1 LQPPAKPCCSNSDVL
16 TATIA
21 RMRELWPNRGRRKAI
36 WAISLPIMGGMMSQN
51 ILNLVDIGMVGHLGD
66 AALAATGIGSFT
78 NYLAISFIIGLSA
91 GVQAL
96 AARRLGEER
105 FDETAIPLN
114 GGLILSLSIGLPLCF
129 LLFLVIPSAYTFLSD
144 DPAVIEQ
151 GVPYLQVRILSMVAV
166 GMNFS
171 FRGFWSAI
179 HMTGVYLRTLLIMH
193 TINIFLNWVLIFG
206 HLGMPELGVVG
217 AGLATTISL
226 YIGTG
231 LYFFFALRHARDKG
245 FLHRIPGRQTLW
257 QQFKL
262 SLPSSLQ
269 QLFFSAGLVTL
280 VWIMSRIGTAEV
292 AAVNVLMTFHITAIL
307 PAFGIALA
315 ATTMVGNA
323 LGRDDT
329 EDAALWGW
337 NAAAISLVYGI
348 VLSAILI
355 PFAKPLLGIFLTNP
369 ETRQLAYVPMILWA
383 LVIGFDTM
391 GMVLMNALIGAGDTR
406 RSMWISVIA
415 QWGFFLPF
423 AFVVGPVLGFG
434 LLGVWIVNG
443 VYRSGQAIACAQQW
457 AGRHWAGIR
466 L

>member
-1 LQPPAKPCCSNSDVL
+1 MQALFPD
-16 TATIA
+16 
-21 RMRELWPNRGRRKAI
+21 RGRRRSI
-36 WAISLPIMGGMMSQN
+36 WAIALPITGGMMSQN

-66 AALAATGIGSFT
+66 TALAATGIGSFT

-105 FDETAIPLN
+105 HDETAVPLN
-114 GGLILSLSIGLPLCF
+114 GGLILALAIGVPLCAI
-129 LLFLVIPSAYTFLSD
+129 LFLAIPSAYTFLSD

-171 FRGFWSAI
+171 FRGYWSAI

-206 HLGMPELGVVG
+206 NLGAPELGVLG

-226 YIGTG
+226 YIGTA
-231 LYFFFALRHARDKG
+231 LYFFFALRHAQDKG
-245 FLHRIPGRQTLW
+245 FLHKLPSRRILW

-280 VWIMSRIGTAEV
+280 IWIMSQIGTAEI

-315 ATTMVGNA
+315 ATTLVGNA
-323 LGRDDT
+323 LGRGDT

-348 VLSAILI
+348 LLSMLLI
-355 PFAKPLLGIFLTNP
+355 PFADPLLGIFLTNP
-369 ETRQLAYVPMILWA
+369 ETRQLAYWPMILWA
-383 LVIGFDTM
+383 LVIGFDTT

-415 QWGFFLPF
+415 QWAFFLPF
-423 AFVVGPVLGFG
+423 AFIVGPVLGFG
-434 LLGVWIVNG
+434 LLGVWVVNAI
-443 VYRSGQAIACAQQW
+443 YRAGQAIVCIQHWSA
-457 AGRHWAGIR
+457 RRWAGIK

>member
-1 LQPPAKPCCSNSDVL
+1 
-16 TATIA
+16 
-21 RMRELWPNRGRRKAI
+21 
-36 WAISLPIMGGMMSQN
+36 MGGMMSQN

-66 AALAATGIGSFT
+66 TALAATGIGSFT

-105 FDETAIPLN
+105 HSETAVPLN
-114 GGLILSLSIGLPLCF
+114 GGLILALFIGLPLCAI
-129 LLFLVIPSAYTFLSD
+129 LYLAIPSAYVFLSD

-171 FRGFWSAI
+171 FRGYWSAI

-193 TINIFLNWVLIFG
+193 AINIFLNWVLIFG
-206 HLGMPELGVVG
+206 NLGAPEMGVVG

-231 LYFFFALRHARDKG
+231 LYFFFAYRHARDKG
-245 FLHRIPGRQTLW
+245 FLHRLPNRSTLW

-262 SLPSSLQ
+262 SLPSSIQ

-280 VWIMSRIGTAEV
+280 MWIMSQIGTAEV

-307 PAFGIALA
+307 PAFGLALA

-323 LGRDDT
+323 LGRNDT
-329 EDAALWGW
+329 EDASLWGW
-337 NAAAISLVYGI
+337 NAAVIALIYGVTLSLV
-348 VLSAILI
+348 LI
-355 PFAKPLLGIFLTNP
+355 PFADPLLGVFLTNP
-369 ETRQLAYVPMILWA
+369 ETRQLAYMPMIIWA
-383 LVIGFDTM
+383 LVIGLETT

-415 QWGFFLPF
+415 KWVFFLPL
-423 AFVVGPVLGFG
+423 AFIAGPLLGFG

-443 VYRSGQAIACAQQW
+443 IYRGGQAIVCIQQW
-457 AGRHWAGIR
+457 AGRSWAGIK

>member
-1 LQPPAKPCCSNSDVL
+1 
-16 TATIA
+16 
-21 RMRELWPNRGRRKAI
+21 
-36 WAISLPIMGGMMSQN
+36 MSQN

-96 AARRLGEER
+96 AARRLGEDR
-105 FDETAIPLN
+105 LDETAVPLN
-114 GGLILSLSIGLPLCF
+114 GGLFLALIIGLPLCAV
-129 LLFLVIPSAYTFLSD
+129 LYLAIPATYSFLSN
-144 DPAVIEQ
+144 DPEVIEQ

-171 FRGFWSAI
+171 FRGYWSAI

-193 TINIFLNWVLIFG
+193 ACNIFLNWVLIFG
-206 HLGMPELGVVG
+206 NLGAPEMGVFG

-231 LYFFFALRHARDKG
+231 LYFFFAYRHARDKG
-245 FLHRIPGRQTLW
+245 FLNRVPTRSTLW
-257 QQFKL
+257 QQLRL
-262 SLPSSLQ
+262 SLPASLQ
-269 QLFFSAGLVTL
+269 QVFFSAGLVTL
-280 VWIMSRIGTAEV
+280 MWIVSQIGTAEV

-307 PAFGIALA
+307 PAFGLALA
-315 ATTMVGNA
+315 ATTLVGNA
-323 LGRDDT
+323 LGRGDI
-329 EDAALWGW
+329 EDAVLWGW

-348 VLSAILI
+348 LISLLLI
-355 PFAKPLLGIFLTNP
+355 PFADPLLGLFLTNP
-369 ETRQLAYVPMILWA
+369 ETRQLAYWPMILWA
-383 LVIGFDTM
+383 LVIGFDTT

-415 QWGFFLPF
+415 QWVFFLPL
-423 AFVVGPVLGFG
+423 AFVAGPVLGFG
-434 LLGVWIVNG
+434 LLGIWLVNSA
-443 VYRSGQAIACAQQW
+443 YRTGQAVVCIQSW
-457 AGRHWAGIR
+457 AARRWVGIK